1 MHENK
6 GFMLKFNDTGVG
18 LSIERTEIFSL
29 LDSLPPSEIPDVY
42 DSFKPT
48 GTIIFFLTLS
58 EEI

>member
-1 MHENK
+1 
-6 GFMLKFNDTGVG
+6 MLKFNDTGVG